1 MAGYPIII
9 LDISIVLERER
20 EKERERW
27 RDEWI
32 AFNLINPQLT
42 H

>member
-20 EKERERW
+20 KKERERW

-32 AFNLINPQLT
+32 AFNLINP
-42 H
+42 

>member
-20 EKERERW
+20 ETERERW

-32 AFNLINPQLT
+32 AFNLINP
-42 H
+42 

>member
-20 EKERERW
+20 
-27 RDEWI
+27 DGGMSGLP
-32 AFNLINPQLT
+32 LI
-42 H
+42 

>member
-20 EKERERW
+20 EKKSER
-27 RDEWI
+27 DGGMSGLP
-32 AFNLINPQLT
+32 LI
-42 H
+42 

>member
-20 EKERERW
+20 ERKRER
-27 RDEWI
+27 DGGMSGLP
-32 AFNLINPQLT
+32 LI
-42 H
+42 